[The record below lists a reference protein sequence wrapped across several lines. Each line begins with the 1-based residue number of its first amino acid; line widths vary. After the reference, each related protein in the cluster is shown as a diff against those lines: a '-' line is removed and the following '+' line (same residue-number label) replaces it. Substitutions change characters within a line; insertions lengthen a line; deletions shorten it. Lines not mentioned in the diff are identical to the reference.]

1 MVTRVWGSHHKRIER
16 VYTTDWSEPC
26 SSSGPLLSFLNHML
40 GRVSN
45 NYNYST
51 LWHLVLLFFRHLL
64 QRGGRWGQPSWIW
77 GAQASRVL
85 DPGTLFWSS
94 TFTNPIPGS
103 FFLNPNT
110 FQFLI
115 LDLWLDLGTFLHPRS
130 SIYLVSWILK
140 LSSIMGLFFSARSNL
155 TPPLY
160 SPVKIH
166 LEQR

>member
-26 SSSGPLLSFLNHML
+26 SSSGPLPSFLNHML

-94 TFTNPIPGS
+94 TFLKSWTRDV
-103 FFLNPNT
+103 FFK
-110 FQFLI
+110 I
-115 LDLWLDLGTFLHPRS
+115 LTLSNSWS
-130 SIYLVSWILK
+130 SIYSWILG
-140 LSSIMGLFFSARSNL
+140 LSCILDPRFILYPGSLNFLRSWAFSSL
-155 TPPLY
+155 LDP
-160 SPVKIH
+160 I
-166 LEQR
+166 